1 MRVIKRSNEYEEV
14 SFDKVLRRIS
24 KLSTGIDVNFHEV
37 AQKVCS
43 RIYDGVNTDQLDE
56 LAGNICSSLI
66 VDNPDYDTL
75 AARIAVSNHHKK
87 TYNTFTETIEKL
99 YSNPGNQL
107 ISDEV
112 YHVAMANKEKLNA
125 AVDYERDYLFDYF
138 GFKTLEKSY
147 LLGSNNNSSPIE
159 RPQDM
164 WMRVAIGI
172 HGSDIDRAI

>member
-1 MRVIKRSNEYEEV
+1 MRVMKRSSEFEEV

-43 RIYDGVNTDQLDE
+43 RIYDGVHTDQLDE

-75 AARIAVSNHHKK
+75 AARIAISNHHKK

-112 YHVAMANKEKLNA
+112 YNVATANKEKLNA

-138 GFKTLEKSY
+138 ALSKCY
-147 LLGSNNNSSPIE
+147 IIN
-159 RPQDM
+159 
-164 WMRVAIGI
+164 GI
-172 HGSDIDRAI
+172 ALPVT